1 MVYIDG
7 LFKFCLTFGNTLA
20 IAISFFYNQSILW
33 AIFHGLCGWFYV
45 AYFAYMLQP

>member
-7 LFKFCLTFGNTLA
+7 LFKFILTFGNALA
-20 IAISFFYNQSILW
+20 IAISFFYNQSIMW
-33 AIFHGLCGWFYV
+33 AIFHGVCGWFYV